1 MNLIKLQEEISK
13 DEGIKFETYRC
24 SLGHLTGGIGHLI
37 TEWDEEIYSGPVGT
51 AIPTEQVNDWFAKDI
66 ETTIKDC
73 NLLFSQFNNLP
84 DDIQHVLANMCFQL
98 GRPRLSKFKNMIA
111 AVEDLDW
118 HRMADEMENSRWFK
132 QTPNRAKRLIAI
144 VDRQY
149 HRENIP
155 V

>member
-1 MNLIKLQEEISK
+1 MNLIKLQDELAN
-13 DEGIKFETYRC
+13 DEGIKYETYYC

-37 TEWDEEIYSGPVGT
+37 TEWDTEYYDQPVGT
-51 AIPTEQVNDWFAKDI
+51 KVPNEQVNDWFESDI
-66 ETTIKDC
+66 KTTIKDC
-73 NLLFSQFNNLP
+73 NLLFSQFDNLP

-149 HRENIP
+149 YRENVP
-155 V
+155 T

>member
-1 MNLIKLQEEISK
+1 MNLIKLQDEISK

>member
-1 MNLIKLQEEISK
+1 MNLIKLQDEISK
-13 DEGIKFETYRC
+13 DEGVKYETYHC

-51 AIPTEQVNDWFAKDI
+51 VIPTQQVNDWFAKDI

-84 DDIQHVLANMCFQL
+84 NDIQHVLANMCFQL
-98 GRPRLSKFKNMIA
+98 GRPRLSKFKNTIA

-118 HRMADEMENSRWFK
+118 TKMADEMENSNWFR
-132 QTPNRAKRLIAI
+132 QTPERAKRLIAI

-149 HRENIP
+149 YRESVP
-155 V
+155 A